1 MKEIRFFYV
10 PDAYHQHELPVEEAM
25 HAVKVLRLKSGDE
38 IHLTDGCGA
47 FYQAEVTIATPKAL
61 SLRHQERA
69 STDKRMER
77 ANTCCNGTYQ
87 DDRPRGM
94 VRRESNR
101 NRNR

>member
-47 FYQAEVTIATPKAL
+47 FYQAEVTIATPKRCL
-61 SLRHQERA
+61 YDIKKSFHRQKDGEGEYMLQWHL
-69 STDKRMER
+69 
-77 ANTCCNGTYQ
+77 
-87 DDRPRGM
+87 PR
-94 VRRESNR
+94 
-101 NRNR
+101 